1 MKDKIKFILK
11 LLFGLG
17 VLIFLFSKTS
27 FKEFINL
34 LANANYKMFVLIIFM
49 YIIGQIISAKKW
61 MILAERLR
69 FKNSFIYYLKLY
81 FLGMF
86 YNIFLPTNIG
96 GDIVKISTIND
107 KKTHSIK
114 RAVLSVLSDRIT
126 GLCILIF
133 FITLGFYL
141 HHNNTILNIISIG
154 IIFSSLIGIFLFI
167 YIMKNKRFIPLKYKK
182 ISDLILLLC
191 QKKCLVEI
199 SVISIIFHF
208 ILIVM
213 HYCIAQMYNL
223 NIPFGYYFLLYP
235 IIAIISSLPISIN
248 GMGIKEFAYVYMLKP
263 FDIDTSTSLLF
274 AMTFNMAV
282 IFASTLGFIPY
293 MSKNQN
299 N

>member
-17 VLIFLFSKTS
+17 ILIFLFSKTS
-27 FKEFINL
+27 FKEFLNL
-34 LANANYKMFVLIIFM
+34 LVNADYKMFILVIFM

-69 FKNSFIYYLKLY
+69 FKNKFIYYLKLY

-96 GDIVKISTIND
+96 GDIIKISTIND
-107 KKTHSIK
+107 KKSHSIK

-126 GLCILIF
+126 GLCILTF
-133 FITLGFYL
+133 FIILGFCFYS
-141 HHNNTILNIISIG
+141 NNNIINLISIG
-154 IIFSSLIGIFLFI
+154 IILLSLTGISLFI
-167 YIMKNKRFIPLKYKK
+167 YIMKNKRFIPSKYKK
-182 ISDLILLLC
+182 ISDFILLLC
-191 QKKCLVEI
+191 QKKCLIEI
-199 SVISIIFHF
+199 SVISIIFHL
-208 ILIVM
+208 ILIII

-235 IIAIISSLPISIN
+235 ITAIIASLPVSIN

-274 AMTFNMAV
+274 AMTINMVV

-293 MSKNQN
+293 MSKNQKY
-299 N
+299 

>member
-126 GLCILIF
+126 GLCILAL
-133 FITLGFYL
+133 FIILGFCLY
-141 HHNNTILNIISIG
+141 HNSSILNFISTGIILSFIIG
-154 IIFSSLIGIFLFI
+154 ISLFVL
-167 YIMKNKRFIPLKYKK
+167 IMRNKNLIPAKYKK
-182 ISDLILLLC
+182 IFNLILLLC
-191 QKKCLVEI
+191 HKRCLIEISII
-199 SVISIIFHF
+199 SVIFHL
-208 ILIVM
+208 ILILI
-213 HYCIAQMYNL
+213 HFCISQMYDI
-223 NIPFGYYFLLYP
+223 NIPVGYYFLLYP
-235 IIAIISSLPISIN
+235 ITAIIASLPISIN
-248 GMGIKEFAYVYMLKP
+248 GMGIKEFVYVYMLKP
-263 FDIDTSTSLLF
+263 FDIDASTSLLF
-274 AMTFNMAV
+274 AMTLNMAV